1 MMESSIGFTRR
12 TRAADMSGPLIM
24 EDAPTVR
31 TSKHPRLA
39 LDVTGSGAAL
49 VFLHGI
55 GGNRRNWKSQLATLS
70 DQFRC
75 IAFDFRGY
83 GESDDVE
90 SLDFTNF
97 VDDIECVLAELSV
110 ERCHLFGLSM
120 GGLVAQAFY
129 ARHSA
134 QVLSLGLIACRPGS
148 APVFEDSKA
157 FAQQRTE
164 PLEAANDAVA
174 LVDARLPRLLGPTV
188 SADAREQIRE
198 SLLRLRPDSYRRVLA
213 ARGLIQPFLDLGDIK
228 APTLVVAGSH
238 DQVAPLKQMEAM
250 AASIPG
256 STFEIIAGAGHLMNI
271 EQPERFNALS
281 RAFLSTT
288 R

>member
-1 MMESSIGFTRR
+1 
-12 TRAADMSGPLIM
+12 
-24 EDAPTVR
+24 
-31 TSKHPRLA
+31 
-39 LDVTGSGAAL
+39 L

-55 GGNRRNWKSQLATLS
+55 GGNRRNWTSQLVALS

-83 GESDDVE
+83 GDSEDVE
-90 SLDFTNF
+90 SIDFTNF
-97 VDDIECVLAELSV
+97 VDDIESVLAELSV

-129 ARHSA
+129 ARHST
-134 QVLSLGLIACRPGS
+134 QVLSLGLIGCRPGS

-157 FAQQRTE
+157 FTQERTRQF
-164 PLEAANDAVA
+164 EAGNDTAA
-174 LVDARLPRLLGPTV
+174 LVDARLPGLLGSNV

-213 ARGLIQPFLDLGDIK
+213 ARVLIQPFLDLGDIK

-238 DQVAPLKQMEAM
+238 DQVAPLKQMEGM
-250 AASIPG
+250 AAAIPN

-281 RAFLSTT
+281 RGFLATI